1 MKKKTQLIL
10 EDFITGNDKP
20 LKEFLQSLEKPK
32 NIYEETLK
40 DDFYFHWN
48 KEFLNASLD
57 KKISLTAYPDYI
69 PKIPLIWISK
79 KIETIEKIMEK
90 YDDIILNLPKEVIKK
105 EVQRTKKLF
114 QFLNID
120 ENMINI
126 YIQNKI
132 QLLPTRY
139 DYSLTNSNKV
149 HFTRCIFFLSKILY
163 LKDNNY
169 LKKDIGEVLNALYN
183 TFKEKNKDVFSIHI
197 YQDAEIDKKIAQK
210 KDFFTPKNETSLY
223 FFDILSQYKEEFIE
237 AMNNLGGI
245 SSKKYEEIMKN
256 EFNDLVISY
265 NHTKLNESLES
276 KQNTFK
282 KLKV

>member
-48 KEFLNASLD
+48 KAFLNASLD

-79 KIETIEKIMEK
+79 KIEIMEKIIEK
-90 YDDIILNLPKEVIKK
+90 YDDIILNLPTEVIKK
-105 EVQRTKKLF
+105 EVQRTKNLF

-120 ENMINI
+120 ENMINV

-139 DYSLTNSNKV
+139 DYSLANSNKV
-149 HFTRCIFFLSKILY
+149 HFTRCIFFLSKISY
-163 LKDNNY
+163 FKDNNH
-169 LKKDIGEVLNALYN
+169 LKKDIGEGV
-183 TFKEKNKDVFSIHI
+183 V
-197 YQDAEIDKKIAQK
+197 
-210 KDFFTPKNETSLY
+210 
-223 FFDILSQYKEEFIE
+223 
-237 AMNNLGGI
+237 NN
-245 SSKKYEEIMKN
+245 
-256 EFNDLVISY
+256 
-265 NHTKLNESLES
+265 
-276 KQNTFK
+276 
-282 KLKV
+282 